1 MATSSLKKSFVIS
14 SKTEASKL
22 VKMFSDSITKKQ
34 TPPEQINITTVST
47 EQLKEIVAS
56 GIRK

>member
-22 VKMFSDSITKKQ
+22 VKMFTDSISK
-34 TPPEQINITTVST
+34 PVNVSNASPEI
-47 EQLKEIVAS
+47 LKEIINAN
-56 GIRK
+56 K